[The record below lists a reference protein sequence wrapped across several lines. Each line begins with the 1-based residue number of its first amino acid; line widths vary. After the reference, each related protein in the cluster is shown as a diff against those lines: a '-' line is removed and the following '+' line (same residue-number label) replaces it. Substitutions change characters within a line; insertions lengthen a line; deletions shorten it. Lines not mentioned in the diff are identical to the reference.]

1 MKQIAWWQQTLRNI
15 SNSDDD
21 RNFSDSIAP
30 ILKNELRRSIYVRY
44 QRSTKDDVVE
54 VMPQKCIAL
63 DSLTAFGNKILPIL
77 DKSLDPP
84 DSRFGSETT
93 DGYLNPNISS
103 SSQMRMK
110 TLQLQSTFVLT
121 FAKCRIRIGANNR
134 NLVDVGESEL
144 YARINFAENL
154 MRTRASTL
162 IKASS
167 SSSSKEDSHVECIW
181 SEKFIA
187 RVPSDAIDTCSVR
200 ISIIDARGNGGHGK
214 IISFLSDVTLSDLI
228 NMDDEPSRSSTIKL
242 PNDVEI
248 QVAFEGYGADR
259 TSGGESNAQ
268 KSLISS
274 RTGQTHIGD
283 SKGGSA
289 TNALSRKISVES
301 SSSVPSYYL
310 SLHPK
315 GPWTRLICEELTL
328 SESSDAIDLSEFLDY
343 NDAVK
348 SKEKNVL
355 KAVVARTID
364 PITQRIE
371 RTIRE
376 LSRFRNETDRS
387 IEIFVV
393 PARMTPEKTESLE
406 MKANNENGT
415 SLGYE
420 SLKSRSSDQTQS
432 ERVRRVVEEAFE
444 NERFLPF
451 RGWRSTHL
459 LLPERKAWCTR
470 TGSNSMSLKE
480 DFLSAIESNKP
491 TDWTWEE
498 DEWEVDTTHPHCDE
512 DGFAYAGSFPELK
525 YPFRAGQE
533 TKSALSFVRMRRWT
547 RTRRYVVPFGASSES
562 TDRMS
567 SSNRES
573 FVDVENHHVTYRTI
587 IEAGCEKSLPSA
599 VIGPDASSHVYF
611 RVLGTDKESNSELF
625 SSWAKP
631 VKSGFFDR
639 NFDDRLNSES
649 SAIEDAMIKR
659 ANKRGGLALADGV
672 EESAVH
678 VCEDADGLKGK
689 NWFVSVRC
697 EHFPLENATLASRKP
712 SDKTS
717 VDFQRAAALN
727 SEWIVTLSAPW
738 CVKNALPVSAEISLN
753 SYEQLREN
761 EMYCFK
767 KKYSKI
773 LGPGEI
779 AKTHYVDP
787 GAKCVARVES
797 ITGGWEPS
805 QLIDCA
811 TPLDKKFDYFNYGVP
826 VSPASCKDAA
836 KNDNDAPILNSG
848 GSFTFGTEF
857 TDSLSCG
864 SSAKNGIKSR
874 DAFEVVKVSH
884 SSKSASGNKI
894 AMKSS
899 VKIVCSKWDETD
911 VASTR
916 VLILCSPIVLINRTG
931 DDIVFRSSAISDGGK
946 QNKNREKSGGII
958 KE

>member
-1 MKQIAWWQQTLRNI
+1 MLKFKLLSKDTVQI
-15 SNSDDD
+15 
-21 RNFSDSIAP
+21 
-30 ILKNELRRSIYVRY
+30 ELP
-44 QRSTKDDVVE
+44 E
-54 VMPQKCIAL
+54 
-63 DSLTAFGNKILPIL
+63 
-77 DKSLDPP
+77 
-84 DSRFGSETT
+84 
-93 DGYLNPNISS
+93 
-103 SSQMRMK
+103 
-110 TLQLQSTFVLT
+110 
-121 FAKCRIRIGANNR
+121 
-134 NLVDVGESEL
+134 
-144 YARINFAENL
+144 
-154 MRTRASTL
+154 
-162 IKASS
+162 
-167 SSSSKEDSHVECIW
+167 
-181 SEKFIA
+181 
-187 RVPSDAIDTCSVR
+187 
-200 ISIIDARGNGGHGK
+200 
-214 IISFLSDVTLSDLI
+214 
-228 NMDDEPSRSSTIKL
+228 
-242 PNDVEI
+242 
-248 QVAFEGYGADR
+248 
-259 TSGGESNAQ
+259 ESNAR
-268 KSLISS
+268 KSLLSS
-274 RTGQTHIGD
+274 RTRQTHIDD

-315 GPWTRLICEELTL
+315 GPWTRLMCEELTL

-376 LSRFRNETDRS
+376 PSRFRNETDRS

-406 MKANNENGT
+406 MKANNGNGT

-459 LLPERKAWCTR
+459 LLTERKAWCTR

-491 TDWTWEE
+491 ADWTWEE

-562 TDRMS
+562 DRIS

-659 ANKRGGLALADGV
+659 
-672 EESAVH
+672 E
-678 VCEDADGLKGK
+678 
-689 NWFVSVRC
+689 
-697 EHFPLENATLASRKP
+697 
-712 SDKTS
+712 
-717 VDFQRAAALN
+717 
-727 SEWIVTLSAPW
+727 
-738 CVKNALPVSAEISLN
+738 
-753 SYEQLREN
+753 
-761 EMYCFK
+761 
-767 KKYSKI
+767 
-773 LGPGEI
+773 
-779 AKTHYVDP
+779 
-787 GAKCVARVES
+787 
-797 ITGGWEPS
+797 
-805 QLIDCA
+805 
-811 TPLDKKFDYFNYGVP
+811 
-826 VSPASCKDAA
+826 
-836 KNDNDAPILNSG
+836 
-848 GSFTFGTEF
+848 
-857 TDSLSCG
+857 
-864 SSAKNGIKSR
+864 
-874 DAFEVVKVSH
+874 
-884 SSKSASGNKI
+884 
-894 AMKSS
+894 
-899 VKIVCSKWDETD
+899 
-911 VASTR
+911 
-916 VLILCSPIVLINRTG
+916 
-931 DDIVFRSSAISDGGK
+931 
-946 QNKNREKSGGII
+946 
-958 KE
+958 